1 MINICFHGIGE
12 PNRELEPGESQY
24 WITTDSFNRILDEVV
39 GWPSA
44 AISFD
49 DGNSSDY
56 RYGLPA
62 LVDRGVTAVFF
73 VLSGRFGQAGSLSPD
88 NVRELHRC
96 GMLIGSHGMHHLPWR
111 GLPPAARDRELIEA
125 REVISAVIDSPVDQ
139 AALPLGR
146 YDRRLLAEL
155 RELGYV
161 AVHTSDRHAAR
172 PGAWLQPRFSVR
184 RDDTAQ
190 SLRRNVV
197 ERARIGARVEG
208 WVKGVVKRL
217 R

>member
-62 LVDRGVTAVFF
+62 LVDRGVTAAFF

-88 NVRELHRC
+88 NLRELHRC
-96 GMLIGSHGMHHLPWR
+96 GMLIGS
-111 GLPPAARDRELIEA
+111 
-125 REVISAVIDSPVDQ
+125 
-139 AALPLGR
+139 
-146 YDRRLLAEL
+146 
-155 RELGYV
+155 
-161 AVHTSDRHAAR
+161 
-172 PGAWLQPRFSVR
+172 
-184 RDDTAQ
+184 
-190 SLRRNVV
+190 
-197 ERARIGARVEG
+197 
-208 WVKGVVKRL
+208 
-217 R
+217 